1 MFTVEE
7 MTLLDSYRKI
17 SLRETIE
24 EIKSNYKYQ
33 DDKEIINLID
43 GLLLKL
49 EKISEN
55 DYENIDFSLSLLDEV
70 DFEWFSVFME
80 KTRLYF
86 AF

>member
-70 DFEWFSVFME
+70 DFE
-80 KTRLYF
+80 
-86 AF
+86 

>member
-7 MTLLDSYRKI
+7 ITLLDSYRKI

-33 DDKEIINLID
+33 YDKEIINLID

-55 DYENIDFSLSLLDEV
+55 DYENIDFSLSLIDEV
-70 DFEWFSVFME
+70 DF
-80 KTRLYF
+80 R
-86 AF
+86 

>member
-7 MTLLDSYRKI
+7 ITLLDSYRKTN
-17 SLRETIE
+17 LRETIE

-70 DFEWFSVFME
+70 DF
-80 KTRLYF
+80 R
-86 AF
+86 

>member
-7 MTLLDSYRKI
+7 ITLLDSYRKT
-17 SLRETIE
+17 SLTETIE

-49 EKISEN
+49 KRISEN
-55 DYENIDFSLSLLDEV
+55 DYENIDFSLSLLDGV
-70 DFEWFSVFME
+70 DFE
-80 KTRLYF
+80 
-86 AF
+86 

>member
-7 MTLLDSYRKI
+7 ITLLDSYRKT
-17 SLRETIE
+17 SLTETIE
-24 EIKSNYKYQ
+24 EIKSNYNYQ

-49 EKISEN
+49 KRISEN

-70 DFEWFSVFME
+70 NF
-80 KTRLYF
+80 R
-86 AF
+86 

>member
-7 MTLLDSYRKI
+7 ITLLDSYRKT

-70 DFEWFSVFME
+70 DF
-80 KTRLYF
+80 R
-86 AF
+86 